1 MFHNTT
7 YLLFYRITIMMAI
20 IVGTFALCWMP
31 FAVMFILMPTSPTAA
46 TFFFETE
53 EGLNAIEWITWIG
66 KLY

>member
-1 MFHNTT
+1 
-7 YLLFYRITIMMAI
+7 MMAI